1 MSAGPGAHNWL
12 PGRTALYR
20 LYDTGGALL
29 YIGIAANPERR
40 FDGHESTKSWWPHVD
55 RNLTKIEWY
64 DTRTDAEA
72 AEDEAIRTEHAL
84 HNVAR
89 SPWAPKP
96 RELGRDEATV
106 AELRANLTEVVNRV
120 RLLGTLIVIVN
131 RDRARTPQ
139 AAVVPVDLV
148 DLIEEVGGL
157 SAAREVLRKHAET
170 AG

>member
-20 LYDTGGALL
+20 LYNAEGALL
-29 YIGIAANPERR
+29 YIGIAANPEHR
-40 FDGHESTKSWWPHVD
+40 FDGHESTKSWWPQVNRD
-55 RNLTKIEWY
+55 LTKIEWH
-64 DTRTDAEA
+64 DTRVEAEA
-72 AEDEAIRTEHAL
+72 AEDEAISTEHAL

-89 SPWAPKP
+89 SPWAPQP

-106 AELRANLTEVVNRV
+106 AELRANLTEAVNRV
-120 RLLGTLIVIVN
+120 RLLGTPIVIVN

-139 AAVVPVDLV
+139 AAVVPADLA
-148 DLIEEVGGL
+148 DLIEKAGGL
-157 SAAREVLRKHAET
+157 RAARELLATQGEA